1 MLMRKLLVVAA
12 AAALISAGC
21 EKVDHSGEKYYPE
34 TAYLP
39 LDTVARLFSSLPI
52 ENGHMQEVHDAVS
65 SSSGNGYD
73 EEYMMKDLFESPGA
87 GVGMD
92 EETRAVRTKAY
103 AKPLKDLIAEH
114 LAAVTKASGGTER
127 GPLTPEEYLEALEK
141 SDIQIY
147 WPYSEKW
154 DGEEWPVVTFDPGNG
169 AEVNVGYR
177 MCEDR
182 DGSRRVEEVVVDEKM
197 ASEHPVWVVNC
208 NDDSGYQSVEMIR
221 KKDPEWGTGGGS
233 LVIRPSSAGT
243 RASAGTVRSLVLKD
257 FMMRRNY
264 DCWFAGASEFF
275 FKIGS
280 VEGFSASTEAELKL
294 YNPQIT
300 DFMLVVKRSQV
311 GQKIPMNVMLV
322 SQWTEQLDDIAFL
335 LTEDDGGTRTEWK
348 CSAVVKI
355 KSKSYGFD
363 VALPFNSRDDIVWRG
378 QLSAKYMEKYDG
390 ITSRFGDV
398 DLTFSFLER

>member
-1 MLMRKLLVVAA
+1 MLMRKLLLIAA
-12 AAALISAGC
+12 AAAVLSAGC
-21 EKVDHSGEKYYPE
+21 EKVDHSGEKYSPD
-34 TAYLP
+34 TAFLP

-52 ENGHMQEVHDAVS
+52 EAGHMQEVYDAVS

-73 EEYMMKDLFESPGA
+73 EEYMMKDLFCSPGA

-92 EETRAVRTKAY
+92 EQTRAVRTMAY
-103 AKPLKDLIAEH
+103 SKPLKELIAEH
-114 LAAVTKASGGTER
+114 LAAGTKASSMPGQGA
-127 GPLTPEEYLEALEK
+127 LTPEEYMDALEK

-147 WPYSEKW
+147 WPYSEEW
-154 DGEEWPVVTFDPGNG
+154 DGKEWPVITFDPGNG
-169 AEVNVGYR
+169 AEVNTGYR
-177 MCEDR
+177 LSEDAGGNR
-182 DGSRRVEEVVVDEKM
+182 CVEAVIVDEKM
-197 ASEHPVWVVNC
+197 AAEHPVWVVNR
-208 NDDSGYQSVEMIR
+208 NDDSSYSSLEMIR
-221 KKDPEWGTGGGS
+221 KRDPEWGTGGGS
-233 LVIRPSSAGT
+233 ITVRPSAAGQQNT
-243 RASAGTVRSLVLKD
+243 GTVRSLVLKD

-275 FKIGS
+275 FKVGS

-300 DFMLVVKRSQV
+300 DFMLVVKRNQV
-311 GQKIPMNVMLV
+311 GQTVPLNVMLV

-355 KSKSYGFD
+355 KSKSFGFD

-378 QLSAKYMEKYDG
+378 QLSAKFMEKYDG
-390 ITSRFGDV
+390 MTSRFGDV
-398 DLTFSFLER
+398 DLTFSFMER